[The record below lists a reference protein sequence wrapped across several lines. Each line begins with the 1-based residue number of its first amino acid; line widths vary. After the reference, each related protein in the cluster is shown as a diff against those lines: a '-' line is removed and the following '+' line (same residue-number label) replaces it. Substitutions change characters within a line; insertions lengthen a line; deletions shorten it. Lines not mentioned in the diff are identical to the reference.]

1 MGPHTKSTPY
11 EIWKG
16 KKPNVKHLRTF
27 GSKCY
32 IYKDREYLGKFDA
45 RSDVGI
51 FLGYSMN
58 SRAYR
63 SVTDALADNDWIL
76 AMQEELNQFK
86 RNDVWYLVPRPK
98 DTNVIGTKWIF
109 RNKTDDKGQIM
120 CNKARLVAQGY
131 TQIEGLDFDETFA
144 PVALLEFVRL
154 LLSIACYLWFKLYQM
169 DVKSAFLNG
178 VLQEEVYVEQ
188 PAGFQDPIHPN
199 HVYCLKKAL
208 YGLKQAP
215 RAWYDRLSTH
225 LLQKGY
231 TRGSIDKTLFVKR
244 TKQDLMV
251 AQVYVDDIV
260 FGSTSD
266 ILSKNS
272 MRSNNSME
280 ACSYLKQSMPKL
292 SVQIWYGIWKPI
304 RNPMSTSTKL
314 SKDSHGKSVDQKLY
328 RSMIGNLLY
337 LTASRP
343 DISLSVGLCARFQSD
358 PKESH
363 LLVVKRILRYVS
375 GTTTFGVYYSFDSN
389 VELAGYSNADWAGS
403 IDDRKSTTGG
413 CFYIGNNLVSWLS
426 KKQNCVSLST
436 AEAEYIAAGSCCTQL
451 LWMKQMLNDYGIH
464 QGKMVTFCDNM
475 SAINISKNPVQ
486 HSRTKHID
494 IRHHFIRELVEEN
507 VLSLEFVST
516 EKQLA
521 DTFTKPLDNLRF
533 ETLRQSLV
541 TSTSSVT
548 FDLSSA
554 LIAVIQG
561 FSVCYFF
568 VASGIVLTPILLLSL
583 AGHIQPP
590 ASHRPP
596 RARIC
601 EELLLDVLA
610 LLFQSHT
617 SEAYPDHMR
626 NLTTVIKCFGC
637 LVIDRIHSS
646 FILHTYACRC
656 LIWLRTTRRLVRLS
670 SGELEA
676 IVTSVAFNI
685 RSVEDYPVTK
695 LSYEEVGKHCL
706 D

>member
-63 SVTDALADNDWIL
+63 HFNPVIRRPGAKQVQKDHSPSDVIGNVNDKMRTRQQVCNEVTNFCYVSFIEPKSVTDALADNDWIL

-109 RNKTDDKGQIM
+109 RNKTDEKGQIM
-120 CNKARLVAQGY
+120 RNKARLVAQGY

-144 PVALLEFVRL
+144 PVARLESVRL
-154 LLSIACYLWFKLYQM
+154 LLSIACYLRFKLYQM

-199 HVYCLKKAL
+199 HVYRLKKAL

-266 ILSKNS
+266 ILVKEFHEVQQFNGGMFISQTKYAKNLVSKFGLES
-272 MRSNNSME
+272 
-280 ACSYLKQSMPKL
+280 A
-292 SVQIWYGIWKPI
+292 KPI
-304 RNPMSTSTKL
+304 RNPMSTSTNFPRIHLAKTRHL
-314 SKDSHGKSVDQKLY
+314 FQCWTLC
-328 RSMIGNLLY
+328 
-337 LTASRP
+337 
-343 DISLSVGLCARFQSD
+343 SLPID

-363 LLVVKRILRYVS
+363 LLAVKRILRY
-375 GTTTFGVYYSFDSN
+375 
-389 VELAGYSNADWAGS
+389 A
-403 IDDRKSTTGG
+403 IPMR
-413 CFYIGNNLVSWLS
+413 IG
-426 KKQNCVSLST
+426 
-436 AEAEYIAAGSCCTQL
+436 
-451 LWMKQMLNDYGIH
+451 
-464 QGKMVTFCDNM
+464 QGALMIGK
-475 SAINISKNPVQ
+475 A
-486 HSRTKHID
+486 
-494 IRHHFIRELVEEN
+494 
-507 VLSLEFVST
+507 
-516 EKQLA
+516 QLA
-521 DTFTKPLDNLRF
+521 DAFT
-533 ETLRQSLV
+533 
-541 TSTSSVT
+541 
-548 FDLSSA
+548 
-554 LIAVIQG
+554 
-561 FSVCYFF
+561 
-568 VASGIVLTPILLLSL
+568 
-583 AGHIQPP
+583 
-590 ASHRPP
+590 
-596 RARIC
+596 
-601 EELLLDVLA
+601 
-610 LLFQSHT
+610 
-617 SEAYPDHMR
+617 
-626 NLTTVIKCFGC
+626 
-637 LVIDRIHSS
+637 
-646 FILHTYACRC
+646 
-656 LIWLRTTRRLVRLS
+656 
-670 SGELEA
+670 
-676 IVTSVAFNI
+676 
-685 RSVEDYPVTK
+685 
-695 LSYEEVGKHCL
+695 
-706 D
+706 